1 MAEPLWRPSES
12 RVRKANL
19 TAFTRVAEK
28 EWGKKFPNFKSLYRW
43 SIEDPE
49 EFWVSLWNFCDV
61 VASRKW
67 DRVLADADRMP
78 GSKWFEGARLNF
90 AENLLRRRDQQ
101 PALIFR
107 SERGERREISYA
119 QLYNDTARLA
129 HSLKSLGVTQGDRV
143 VGFLPNIPETIIAML
158 ATTALGAIWSSC
170 SPEFGL
176 QGALDRFG
184 QITPKVLFT
193 AEGYAYNGK
202 AIDSL
207 KRVGGMARKIPTLKN
222 VVVIPYLET
231 SPSISEIPNAISWRE
246 LVSGEAVELQF
257 EQFPFSHP
265 AYILYSSGTTG
276 APKCIVH
283 GGGGALLQHLKEHRL
298 HADLK
303 VGERIF
309 YFTTCGWMMW
319 NWMVSALASEATI
332 ILYEGSPMFP
342 TPQVLFD
349 IAAEEQINVFGTSAG
364 YLSAIQKA
372 RLELH
377 RTHDLSALKAI
388 LSTGS
393 PLAPRTFDYVY
404 EKIKADL
411 QLASISGG
419 TDIVASF
426 AGGNPTGAVYR
437 GELQTRTLGM
447 KVEIFNEKGQS
458 IRGQKG
464 ELVCT
469 APFPSIPVGFWDDA
483 GEKKFRAAYFEH
495 YPNVWRHGDYAEL
508 TEHDGMIIYGRSDAV
523 LNPHGVRIGTAEIYR
538 QVDEL
543 DEVLEGLVVG
553 QEWEGD
559 VRIVLFVL
567 LRPGLILD
575 ERLSQKINDQIR
587 INASLRHVPAKV
599 IQVPDIPRTQ
609 SGKIVELAVR
619 EVIHNRPIDNQV
631 KAALAN
637 PQALEFFKDLKELK
651 D

>member
-19 TAFTRVAEK
+19 TAFTRAAGR
-28 EWGKKFPNFKSLYRW
+28 EWGKNFPNFKSLYRW
-43 SIEDPE
+43 SIEEPE
-49 EFWVSLWNFCDV
+49 EFWASLWNFCDV

-90 AENLLRRRDQQ
+90 AENLLRRRDQH

-107 SERGERREISYA
+107 SERGERRETSYA

-129 HSLKSLGVTQGDRV
+129 HSLKNFGVIKGDRV

-193 AEGYAYNGK
+193 ADGYTYNGK
-202 AIDSL
+202 TIDSL
-207 KRVGGMARKIPTLKN
+207 ERAGGMASKIPTLKN
-222 VVVIPYLET
+222 VVVIPYLE
-231 SPSISEIPNAISWRE
+231 SCPSISEIPNAISWRE
-246 LVSGEAVELQF
+246 LLSGEAKELQF

-319 NWMVSALASEATI
+319 NWMVSALASEATL

-342 TPQVLFD
+342 TSQVLFD

-372 RLELH
+372 RLEPY

-447 KVEIFNEKGQS
+447 KVEIFNKEGQS
-458 IRGQKG
+458 LQGQKG

-469 APFPSIPVGFWDDA
+469 APFPSMPVGFWNDP
-483 GEKKFRAAYFEH
+483 GEEKFRSAYFEH
-495 YPNVWRHGDYAEL
+495 YPNVWRHGDYAEI

-523 LNPHGVRIGTAEIYR
+523 LNPNGVRIGTAEIYR

-553 QEWEGD
+553 QEWEED

-575 ERLSQKINDQIR
+575 ERLSQEINDRIR
-587 INASLRHVPAKV
+587 SNTSLRHVPAKV

-619 EVIHNRPIDNQV
+619 EVIHNRPIKNQV

-637 PQALEFFKDLKELK
+637 PQALDFFKDLKELR